1 MRTLFL
7 IIILSFSLVAM
18 SCNHDPEP
26 INFNSDQCALC
37 KMTIEDTRFGAELIS
52 KKGKVFKFDAAECMV
67 KYINKGKISEG
78 EIGKLYVIDYS
89 QPTVL
94 VDALLVTFLISEN
107 LPSPMGANLSAFLN
121 RSTAEKYQSEK
132 GGELFNWEG
141 VKSKLKK

>member
-1 MRTLFL
+1 MKTLFL
-7 IIILSFSLVAM
+7 FIILSLSLVAM

-26 INFNSDQCALC
+26 INYNSDQCALC
-37 KMTIEDTRFGAELIS
+37 KMAIEDTRFGAELIS

-67 KYINKGKISEG
+67 KYINKGKIAED
-78 EIGKLYVIDYS
+78 EISKLYVIDYT

-107 LPSPMGANLSAFLN
+107 LPSPMGANLSAFFN

-141 VKSKLKK
+141 LKSKLKK